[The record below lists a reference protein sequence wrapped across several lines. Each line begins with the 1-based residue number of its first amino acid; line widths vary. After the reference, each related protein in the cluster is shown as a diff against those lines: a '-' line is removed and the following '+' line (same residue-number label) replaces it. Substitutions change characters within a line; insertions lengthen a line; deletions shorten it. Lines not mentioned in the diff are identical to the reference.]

1 MLNHQAA
8 INGGFSSEKFGL
20 VCKVPQVDGQIDG
33 FSDTKFLTNAWCLKI
48 ADFKDG
54 TMEKDLHVERKITL
68 GI

>member
-33 FSDTKFLTNAWCLKI
+33 FSDTKFLTNAMVSENSG
-48 ADFKDG
+48 F
-54 TMEKDLHVERKITL
+54 
-68 GI
+68 